1 MAKAA
6 VPEGRVP
13 DAELATLTGDRSVRR
28 TYELVTRQGGIIG
41 PLDGVRGASIHQ
53 QSGTTIQRG
62 GQMALTDMGGDI
74 DWLNARIR
82 CGYQIEGLG
91 DAGKWGLGVYRPAK
105 PVSQHGGGAK
115 RWDAQL
121 LDVLTVVGGS
131 NPPLG
136 YALGAGANVT
146 NAVKAL
152 VADVGEGVAA
162 ITDSDATLTTSRV
175 WDAGTSY
182 LTIINELLGSIG
194 YWPLTTDADGNL
206 SSGPYVRP
214 QDRPVSFRFIDGET
228 AIYRPEFTVE
238 HDYFNIPNHVQAVA
252 EGTGDVPTLVAN
264 VYNDDPE
271 SPYSTVNAPPNTH
284 LIENVEATGQ
294 AAIDSI
300 ALRTLET
307 LTEPT
312 RTIVIAALPV
322 PVSVNEVVEFRN
334 GPAEVEG
341 LYTVARIEYGAAD
354 TDLAAYTLRAVTD
367 LG

>member
-1 MAKAA
+1 MAKALLPVGA
-6 VPEGRVP
+6 IP
-13 DAELATLTGDRSVRR
+13 DADLATLTGNRSVRR
-28 TYELVTRQGGIIG
+28 IYELVSREGGTIG
-41 PLDGVRGASIHQ
+41 PLGGVRGASLHQ

-62 GQMALTDMGGDI
+62 GQMSLTDTGQDV

-82 CGYQIEGLG
+82 CSYEIEGLET
-91 DAGKWGLGVYRPAK
+91 WGLGVYRPVK
-105 PVSQHGGGAK
+105 PVSQIDGSTT
-115 RWDAQL
+115 RWDVQL
-121 LDVLTVVGGS
+121 LDVLTIIAGS

-136 YALGAGANVT
+136 YALNAGANVT

-152 VADVGEGVAA
+152 VADVGESTAA
-162 ITDSDATLTTSRV
+162 ITDSAATLTTSRV
-175 WDAGTSY
+175 WDAGLSY
-182 LTIINELLGSIG
+182 LAIINELLDSIG
-194 YWPLTTDADGNL
+194 YWPLTTDAEGRL
-206 SSGPYVRP
+206 STGPYVRP
-214 QDRPVSFRFIDGET
+214 QDRPVAFRFIDGET
-228 AIYRPEFTVE
+228 AIYRPQFTIE

-284 LIENVEATGQ
+284 PVENVEATDQ

-322 PVSVNEVVEFRN
+322 PVSVNQVVEFRN